1 MQTYYELGEA
11 EARLAIDVCV
21 AALSARGKAGVVAVG
36 DRHGELIGLLRMDG
50 APLPSI
56 LVAIN
61 KVFTTSRK
69 GEPSGNIG
77 RANQASGDDI
87 SYYGDP
93 RFVGWDGGAPVILAG
108 QVLGSVAVSGLSG
121 AEDLEIAEMGVSQI
135 LAHLAVKI

>member
-69 GEPSGNIG
+69 GEPSGDMG
-77 RANQASGDDI
+77 RRSQDEGWDVA
-87 SYYGDP
+87 YFGDP
-93 RFVGWDGGAPVILAG
+93 RYVGWDGGAPVIHKG
-108 QVLGSVAVSGLSG
+108 QVLGSVAVSGLTG
-121 AEDLEIAEMGVSQI
+121 EEDLEIAQLAVEQV
-135 LAHLAVKI
+135 LAHIAAQA